1 MSTRSNDDWPTWRA
15 HFSRFSKQKNG
26 NMRMGCMQLWWWD
39 RSEMTYWFNSFRWCA
54 RGNDML
60 REKMYA
66 VVLNI
71 FREPSILSVLSS
83 CEVVCI
89 AKSSLTNSHSLVVR
103 CQSDDVMLMQS
114 RCRLVSESVLEYGQ
128 SKGLLYAKIMLR
140 VVRFVLCPQTA
151 PAMRLQVVGLNI
163 SPTRAP

>member
-1 MSTRSNDDWPTWRA
+1 
-15 HFSRFSKQKNG
+15 
-26 NMRMGCMQLWWWD
+26 
-39 RSEMTYWFNSFRWCA
+39 
-54 RGNDML
+54 ML

-114 RCRLVSESVLEYGQ
+114 RCRLVSESVLEDGQ

-163 SPTRAP
+163 SPTCAP